1 MNKGVVDYLQELASR
16 RVSSLHF
23 MIEEN
28 TLALTSTT
36 FGIAMRAPL
45 ASVFS
50 ARTIRDSVS

>member
-36 FGIAMRAPL
+36 FGIATRAPL
-45 ASVFS
+45 TSVFFCS
-50 ARTIRDSVS
+50 DNKV